1 MKQYLDL
8 LDRVLT
14 EGIEKGDRITEAG
27 RAYYQQKCEEWLLTQ
42 EVVEKFII
50 KGDSINGND

>member
-1 MKQYLDL
+1 MQRKITYYVDKIKPGQKISGFLK
-8 LDRVLT
+8 
-14 EGIEKGDRITEAG
+14 EKGYSE
-27 RAYYQQKCEEWLLTQ
+27 QKCEEWLLTQ